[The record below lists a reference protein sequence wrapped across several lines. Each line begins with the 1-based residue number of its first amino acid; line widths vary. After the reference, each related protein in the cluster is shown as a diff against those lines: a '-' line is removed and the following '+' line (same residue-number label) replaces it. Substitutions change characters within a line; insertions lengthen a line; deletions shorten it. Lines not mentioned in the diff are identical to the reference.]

1 MCLHSGGSISF
12 SGAIA
17 ALATGVSYQSVA
29 ISDLDSDGRP
39 DVLMGGN
46 GNGYNYFGVFRN
58 TSIGGVLSFGS
69 INTFT
74 TQYYSQALAV
84 GDIDGDGK
92 PDVVTAHLGGGNNP
106 NYYNICLVRNTSTG
120 PGNISFAGNV
130 PFNSGNHQSTGL
142 SLGDFNGDGKLDI
155 ATSNRPN
162 GAVVMVRP
170 NTAVSGTID
179 SNSLGAY
186 VQLSTAGSYAEA
198 VAIGDING
206 DGKPDIVSAAD
217 NNGSSPAVISVFKNT
232 TTSTLIGFAAYDTYT
247 EATGNSRSEINDV
260 QLADL
265 NNDGL
270 LDVVRTNYNSN
281 NISIFR
287 NVQIVP
293 PVYIV
298 DFTPKQGPI
307 STTVTITGGGFSAN
321 PLSNTVFFGCY
332 SRYGSGRFHEYYL
345 ACYRT
350 VWCQLSVYLGNEY
363 GHETNGLFA

>member
-1 MCLHSGGSISF
+1 MAGGDLDGDDLPDLAICSTGNQFFVYKNVSTLGGSISF
-12 SGAIA
+12 SSAIA

-46 GNGYNYFGVFRN
+46 GNSYNYFGAFRN
-58 TSIGGVLSFGS
+58 TSIGSVLSFGS

-106 NYYNICLVRNTSTG
+106 SYYNICLVRNTSTG

-130 PFNSGNHQSTGL
+130 GFNSGNWQAVGV

-155 ATSNRPN
+155 ATSDRVNN
-162 GAVVMVRP
+162 GVVIRL
-170 NTAVSGTID
+170 NTAVTGTID
-179 SNSLGAY
+179 GNSLSAY
-186 VQLSTAGSYAEA
+186 YIYSTPGSGSEA
-198 VAIGDING
+198 VVIGDING
-206 DGKPDIVSAAD
+206 DSKSDLVSAAYS
-217 NNGSSPAVISVFKNT
+217 GTPATISVFKNM
-232 TTSTLIGFAAYDTYT
+232 TTSALSFAAYETYT

-270 LDVVRTNYNSN
+270 LDVVRTNYYSN
-281 NISIFR
+281 NLSIFR

-298 DFTPKQGPI
+298 GPQKVI
-307 STTVTITGGGFSAN
+307 FN
-321 PLSNTVFFGCY
+321 F
-332 SRYGSGRFHEYYL
+332 
-345 ACYRT
+345 
-350 VWCQLSVYLGNEY
+350 LG
-363 GHETNGLFA
+363 